1 MATEFTLTGAP
12 CSADDLPPAYLPRF
26 ETIIVY
32 EDRHR
37 VRTSRWS
44 LTGVD
49 TRPGGNLS
57 GGWLWMDVEPDGELL
72 AVRLSKAPDAAV
84 LVASGTVDPDA
95 LPGRVDL
102 NAEGG
107 SGLGG
112 QLYIEQFTA
121 AQLQIP
127 VLVSLCVDEHLA
139 EYWADLADLPADLYS
154 AATGMARHCAAAT
167 RRTLLLVSQLHQNQ
181 LGGHG
186 PHPDR
191 RLAGATRSFPDYRR
205 LAVPEQL
212 TPAAACWA
220 LELALGS
227 KHQRAGETMYSQLRD
242 HFARQRREA
251 VAQWQLSFNADPD
264 ADHDPDCSDGG
275 RVVRPARL

>member
-26 ETIIVY
+26 EAIIAY
-32 EDRHR
+32 EDRRCVH
-37 VRTSRWS
+37 TSRWS

-57 GGWLWMDVEPDGELL
+57 CGWLWMDVEPDGDQL
-72 AVRLSKAPDAAV
+72 ALRLGKAPDGTSP
-84 LVASGTVDPDA
+84 VASGTVDPES
-95 LPGRVDL
+95 LPGRVAL
-102 NAEGG
+102 NADGG

-112 QLYIEQFTA
+112 ELYVEAFSS
-121 AQLQIP
+121 AQRGIA

-154 AATGMARHCAAAT
+154 PAWGMARHCAAAT

-186 PHPDR
+186 PRPDR
-191 RLAGATRSFPDYRR
+191 RLAGARRSLPDYRR

-227 KHQRAGETMYSQLRD
+227 KHQRAGQTMYSQLRD

-251 VAQWQLSFNADPD
+251 VAQWQLSFNLDPD
-264 ADHDPDCSDGG
+264 ADHQPDCSDGG